1 MNTDKHTCVCTTC
14 GQGFTRKSSAA
25 RHNYNLHS
33 GQAIIVKPYDYIV
46 GRLNGEFS
54 PGDPAAYRRD
64 RRGLT
69 NPFVNNVRPNTGIH
83 TDMHTLRPSPS
94 NTMYPVGFQGRS
106 MYPNPGNPHR
116 PTNQNQNVPYFS
128 NRVAERNSKL
138 KELERLLY
146 QNYPPQAAAQQL
158 DRISYLAN
166 EANDDAYLDT
176 FLDNLR
182 MRSGNA

>member
-1 MNTDKHTCVCTTC
+1 MNTDKHTCVCATC

-46 GRLNGEFS
+46 GRLKGQFS
-54 PGDPAAYRRD
+54 PDDPAAYRRD

-94 NTMYPVGFQGRS
+94 NTMYHVGFQGRS
-106 MYPNPGNPHR
+106 MYPNSGNPHR
-116 PTNQNQNVPYFS
+116 PMNQNQNVSYLL
-128 NRVAERNSKL
+128 NKVAERNSKL

-146 QNYPPQAAAQQL
+146 QNYPPQVAAQQL
-158 DRISYLAN
+158 DRLVIL
-166 EANDDAYLDT
+166 LT
-176 FLDNLR
+176 KQ
-182 MRSGNA
+182 MMMPI

>member
-1 MNTDKHTCVCTTC
+1 MY
-14 GQGFTRKSSAA
+14 SS
-25 RHNYNLHS
+25 
-33 GQAIIVKPYDYIV
+33 
-46 GRLNGEFS
+46 
-54 PGDPAAYRRD
+54 
-64 RRGLT
+64 
-69 NPFVNNVRPNTGIH
+69 
-83 TDMHTLRPSPS
+83 
-94 NTMYPVGFQGRS
+94 
-106 MYPNPGNPHR
+106 PGNPHR

-146 QNYPPQAAAQQL
+146 QNYPPQVAAQQL

-182 MRSGNA
+182 MQSGNA

>member
-1 MNTDKHTCVCTTC
+1 MVGLWDSQVYHNFIFVWLINLQSEPAAQCRH
-14 GQGFTRKSSAA
+14 SA
-25 RHNYNLHS
+25 S
-33 GQAIIVKPYDYIV
+33 
-46 GRLNGEFS
+46 
-54 PGDPAAYRRD
+54 DPAAYRRD

-69 NPFVNNVRPNTGIH
+69 YPFVNNVRPNTGIH

-94 NTMYPVGFQGRS
+94 NTMYHVGFQGRS
-106 MYPNPGNPHR
+106 MYPTPGNPHR
-116 PTNQNQNVPYFS
+116 PTNQNQNVPYFL
-128 NRVAERNSKL
+128 NRVAERNPKL

-146 QNYPPQAAAQQL
+146 QNYPPQIAAQQL

-182 MRSGNA
+182 M

>member
-1 MNTDKHTCVCTTC
+1 MNTDKHTCVCATC

-33 GQAIIVKPYDYIV
+33 GQVIIVKPYDYIV

-54 PGDPAAYRRD
+54 QGDPAAYRRD

-106 MYPNPGNPHR
+106 MYPGNPHR
-116 PTNQNQNVPYFS
+116 PTNQNQNVHYFS

-146 QNYPPQAAAQQL
+146 QNYSPQAAAQQL
-158 DRISYLAN
+158 DRISYLVN
-166 EANDDAYLDT
+166 ERNDDAYLEP
-176 FLDNLR
+176 FLDSLR
-182 MRSGNA
+182 LRSSNA